1 MWFCFGGVAL
11 TPCRCL
17 PWCSGCYLHM
27 VLAHRGNKPWK
38 HHQHLINT
46 WSPNLALA
54 LTMLCWIHVG
64 SIPEHLANTSN
75 AREMVN
81 PTIISHPL
89 WCGQMWLT
97 NLVCLQWPA
106 QVHRKTAQMHK
117 INPSLAFG
125 PIHSK
130 NVEAKPVITNP
141 SPEQTRKT
149 AQLRRLWNLPW
160 GGIPVSGKR
169 LPGGGPP
176 WAETPQS
183 HLQRQRKVCCFF
195 TCLRI
200 CSVRLA
206 QHWDTSGA

>member
-1 MWFCFGGVAL
+1 
-11 TPCRCL
+11 
-17 PWCSGCYLHM
+17 
-27 VLAHRGNKPWK
+27 
-38 HHQHLINT
+38 
-46 WSPNLALA
+46 
-54 LTMLCWIHVG
+54 
-64 SIPEHLANTSN
+64 
-75 AREMVN
+75 MVN

-106 QVHRKTAQMHK
+106 QVHRKTAQMQK

-169 LPGGGPP
+169 FPGGSPVSGKQFPEGSPPGTNFRSRGPP
-176 WAETPQS
+176 RAIFKDNARFVVSSHALGRVQCALLNIETTVGHSSASQSIVMECRIAKQTWKLGLLKADQHLFKTKGKTKQS
-183 HLQRQRKVCCFF
+183 HKSSTNHNFGGV
-195 TCLRI
+195 T
-200 CSVRLA
+200 
-206 QHWDTSGA
+206 